1 MADEAGHESRS
12 LLLQVLRGSGNWGE
26 GKGQIHIQSNWKV
39 KSTEERKVE
48 EGPSELISPQLV
60 LFAAL
65 THDSQECFLK
75 AVSDSLPLT
84 DREGHVT

>member
-1 MADEAGHESRS
+1 MKAEASFCRS
-12 LLLQVLRGSGNWGE
+12 CEAAATGEKGRGKYTCSHTGNVG
-26 GKGQIHIQSNWKV
+26 
-39 KSTEERKVE
+39 STEGRKVD
-48 EGPSELISPQLV
+48 EGPSELISPQLA